1 MATIDIYNLS
11 GAKVGTFDLA
21 DEIFG
26 AVNEDL
32 LWEAVK
38 HYRAGQH
45 RGTHATKARWQ
56 VSGSGKKLWK
66 QKGTGRARIGSIRS
80 PLWRHGGTVHGPVPR
95 SYDYA
100 FPRKKLLGAL
110 RSALASKFADGK
122 LTVVNAFDVKEPK
135 TKEFRAALEALKVE
149 STVLIVEAPN
159 AANRNLELSARNI
172 EGLELIPG
180 NEVHPY
186 HLLRYDRVIFSHPA
200 IEKLQLTLKDTLPK
214 RQRKAAKEKTK
225 ARRRRRLLRGSACGM
240 KKRRRWPDEIRIPD
254 HSPSGD
260 HRKRFG
266 DQGKPEHAG
275 LPGGSGSDEDGSE
288 AGGADDFQSQS
299 AFRPH
304 GDVSGKR
311 AAAREV
317 CRLSTRLEEGVC
329 TAAGGRE
336 DAGVRAE
343 FVRQQKAGSSG
354 SLREP
359 SDKVS
364 RL

>member
-1 MATIDIYNLS
+1 MATIDIHDLS
-11 GAKVGTFDLA
+11 GKKVGTFDLA

-66 QKGTGRARIGSIRS
+66 QKSTGRARIGSIRS

-122 LTVVNAFDVKEPK
+122 LTIVNAFELKDGK
-135 TKEFRAALEALKVE
+135 TKAFRAALDALKVE
-149 STVLIVEAPN
+149 STVLIVDVPN
-159 AANRNLELSARNI
+159 SGNNNLALSSRNI
-172 EGLELIPG
+172 KGLELVPG

-200 IEKLQLTLKDTLPK
+200 IEKLQITLKDSLPK
-214 RQRKAAKEKTK
+214 RQRKEAKEEDEGAKK
-225 ARRRRRLLRGSACGM
+225 ASAA
-240 KKRRRWPDEIRIPD
+240 P
-254 HSPSGD
+254 
-260 HRKRFG
+260 RKRTRHE
-266 DQGKPEHAG
+266 K
-275 LPGGSGSDEDGSE
+275 
-288 AGGADDFQSQS
+288 
-299 AFRPH
+299 
-304 GDVSGKR
+304 
-311 AAAREV
+311 AAEV
-317 CRLSTRLEEGVC
+317 
-329 TAAGGRE
+329 A
-336 DAGVRAE
+336 
-343 FVRQQKAGSSG
+343 
-354 SLREP
+354 
-359 SDKVS
+359 
-364 RL
+364 